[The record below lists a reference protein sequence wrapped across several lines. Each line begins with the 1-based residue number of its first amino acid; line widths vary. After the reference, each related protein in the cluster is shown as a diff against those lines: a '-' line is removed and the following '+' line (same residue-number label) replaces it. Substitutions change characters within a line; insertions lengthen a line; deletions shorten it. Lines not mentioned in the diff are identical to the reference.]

1 MKSINSLRSASE
13 LAQHKPHGTR
23 IKYLGGCKC
32 VPCRA
37 AASRYECERAA
48 KRKCGLGNELVETG
62 TVIAHLQNLSAKGV
76 GYKAVCDAAGV
87 GKSSVMEVMQGRRT
101 RMRAANA
108 RAILA
113 VTFDMAVKDG
123 AYIDATETKRQI
135 RWLLNEGFTRG
146 QIAKRL
152 GYKTANLQFSFDKI
166 TARNAMKI
174 ERLVSQL
181 RLGE

>member
-1 MKSINSLRSASE
+1 MNNGLRPAAE
-13 LAQHKPHGTR
+13 LAQDKPHGTR
-23 IKYLGGCKC
+23 IKYLGGCRC
-32 VPCRA
+32 MPCRA
-37 AASRYECERAA
+37 SASRYESEWAA
-48 KRKCGLGNELVETG
+48 KRKLGLGNELVSTAL
-62 TVIAHLQNLSAKGV
+62 VVNHLQNLSAKGV

-87 GKSSVMEVMQGRRT
+87 GKSSVMMAMKGRRKQ
-101 RMRAANA
+101 MRAANA

-113 VTFDMAVKDG
+113 VTFDMAVRDG
-123 AYIDATETKRQI
+123 AYIDATETKRHI

-146 QIAKRL
+146 ELAKRL
-152 GYKTANLQFSFDKI
+152 GYKTANLQLKFDKI